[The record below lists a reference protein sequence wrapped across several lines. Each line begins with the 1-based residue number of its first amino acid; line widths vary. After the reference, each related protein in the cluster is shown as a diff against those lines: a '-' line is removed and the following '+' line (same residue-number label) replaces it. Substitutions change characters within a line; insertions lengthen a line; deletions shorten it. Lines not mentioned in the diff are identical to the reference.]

1 MTPSPHPS
9 PSASGAPLVDMA
21 TTVPPTPAAARSA
34 ETSAYDHA
42 TYGETVD
49 WNRHCLLIHGVPTLL
64 VCAEVHYFRLPDAS
78 RWRDVLLCLRAG
90 GFNAVRLYFHWGAH
104 SPAPGVYHFDGNRDV
119 SRLLALCTELQ
130 LLVIAAPGPYICA
143 EVQSGGYPSWL
154 VARRDVLVR
163 HLRLPPVGMVKR
175 WDASFHA
182 ACVEWLAAIIPLIAA
197 HERTASST
205 GCVVAL
211 QVENELRQ
219 TLGGLDLS
227 LSDEVRLLADV
238 VRTAG
243 CTVPLFHND
252 DSPAGSWATGKRAR
266 RALMGGTRFGE
277 RTYRSDLYGFDLYF
291 TFTPGCASGDASSC
305 QVGMLE
311 LGGAAACTQV
321 TCGVGGT
328 GVGGADGALTR
339 CLFRPE
345 IRYAAPPAVGWTTAS
360 LAGAVDGLER
370 TMHRI
375 GGSASSAPP
384 IVAEGQVGW
393 INQWA
398 RTRGYDDVYTFFGDA
413 FSSTLAVSLAA
424 QGVTIANWYMSAGG
438 TNYGCIGDTEVY
450 TSYDYSA
457 FVREYG
463 KLSSRGR
470 RLRRVSLFQRSF
482 AAVGLAACA
491 RLEDSKAVAASVG
504 GLLLCARR
512 AEAPIPVRG
521 APPLVAAA
529 GSGDAPPVLDGS
541 SRRPTFVFL
550 RNFGADTGPPVR
562 YSVVVSGVVAGG
574 TLSPRAAA
582 ILPATFP
589 LAVGL
594 SLHVSTLPVLLR
606 GVHAGA
612 ELWAAAVRP
621 DEAGVVVFHTS
632 GLAAPTALTVSWAA
646 VDGSSAGVVTAS
658 AADPG
663 ATIPVGQRVP
673 LDEQPL
679 GAPPGVGD
687 AGGAPVSLVASTEE
701 IGGLCFTLSVRRG
714 GVVVAVTAGS
724 GGPAATTADA
734 PVLFRLLTVA
744 DADADS
750 LTAEL
755 SAVEAHHFPVVA
767 AGQDG
772 KSPGPAAQRFGVA
785 WGGAEDLAFDP
796 ASGELT
802 VGVAAGGGAS
812 PAAPAP
818 VYLLRGVSGGA
829 GGGSPA
835 DVDSRLSAVTA
846 ESGNAGGDG
855 GLGTVGGAG
864 SGDGRPPEA
873 FVPLPPTVLAVC
885 PGLYVLP
892 PAGSPGAPPPGAGA
906 LSAQSRDLLS
916 SPTYAVPLS
925 EPLSRSV
932 DWEADVAWMPI
943 AYADRNPLYH
953 NFTSGHI
960 AYRLRFRL
968 PRRASRQPRVKLTIN
983 VRHVGTVWV
992 DGAAVAGQVCYS
1004 HNAISAGAMHFADIH
1019 YAGRKTHDL
1028 TPHLSADSDDGEHTV
1043 VILVESL
1050 GQSRSPFLLN
1060 DVRNRRGLLS
1070 ARLSRVASDQRW
1082 DIAGVDVTKLRDPFN
1097 TSGLPLE
1104 SEATASS
1111 LSAASAASGGG
1122 VATWAPLAGAVAG
1135 AGSTLSIPLTPRGG
1149 LVWVRAH
1156 FDAPATS
1163 VGAQLAGCGRGGGL
1177 AYPLRLVLDGAPAS
1191 AHLWVNGL
1199 LVGRFIEPLGPQS
1212 SFYVPDGLLTERHN
1226 LLAVAA
1232 YAPRPVNL
1240 VVRLLP
1246 WVVAPTTGNLDAGG
1260 GVFAVERQVLSV
1272 W

>member
-1 MTPSPHPS
+1 
-9 PSASGAPLVDMA
+9 MA
-21 TTVPPTPAAARSA
+21 TVVPPTPAAARAA
-34 ETSAYDHA
+34 EASAYDHA
-42 TYGETVD
+42 SFGARVD

-78 RWRDVLLCLRAG
+78 RWRDVLLSLRAA

-104 SPAPGVYHFDGNRDV
+104 SPAPGVYHWDGNRDV
-119 SRLLALCTELQ
+119 SRLLALCTELR

-163 HLRLPPVGMVKR
+163 HLRLPPVGMLKR
-175 WDASFHA
+175 WDASFHT
-182 ACVEWLAAIIPLIAA
+182 ACVEWLAAIIPRIAA
-197 HERTASST
+197 HERTASAT

-227 LSDEVRLLADV
+227 LSDEVRLLADA
-238 VRTAG
+238 VRSAG

-266 RALMGGTRFGE
+266 RALAGGTRFGE
-277 RTYRSDLYGFDLYF
+277 RSYRSDLYGFDLYF

-321 TCGVGGT
+321 TCGAGGT

-339 CLFRPE
+339 CLFHPE

-360 LAGAVDGLER
+360 LTGAVDSLER
-370 TMHRI
+370 TMARI
-375 GGSASSAPP
+375 GGSAASAPP

-491 RLEDSKAVAASVG
+491 RVADKKAVAASVSE
-504 GLLLCARR
+504 LLLCARR
-512 AEAPIPVRG
+512 AEAPILVHG
-521 APPLVAAA
+521 APPLVA
-529 GSGDAPPVLDGS
+529 GSAEAPPMLDGS
-541 SRRPTFVFL
+541 SRRPTFLFL
-550 RNFGADTGPPVR
+550 RNFGADAGPPVR
-562 YSVVVSGVVAGG
+562 YSVAVAGVAAVG
-574 TLSPRAAA
+574 GALSSREAA

-589 LAVGL
+589 LAIGL
-594 SLHVSTLPVLLR
+594 SVHVATLPVLLR
-606 GVHAGA
+606 GVHEGA
-612 ELWAAAVRP
+612 ELWVAAVRP
-621 DEAGVVVFHTS
+621 AEAGVVVFHAS
-632 GLAAPTALTVSWAA
+632 GLAAPTSLTVSWAA
-646 VDGSSAGVVTAS
+646 VDGSSVGVVTAS

-663 ATIPVGQRVP
+663 ATTPVGERVP

-679 GAPPGVGD
+679 GAPPGVSGD
-687 AGGAPVSLVASTEE
+687 AGGAPVSLVASTET
-701 IGGLCFTLSVRRG
+701 IGGLCFTLSIRCG
-714 GVVVAVTAGS
+714 GLAVAVTAGS
-724 GGPAATTADA
+724 SGAASVATAA
-734 PVLFRLLTVA
+734 NTPVHFRLLAVA

-755 SAVEAHHFPVVA
+755 GAVEAHHFPVVA

-802 VGVAAGGGAS
+802 VGIAAGGGAS

-818 VYLLRGVSGGA
+818 VYLLRGVCDGG
-829 GGGSPA
+829 GTGGSPP
-835 DVDSRLSAVTA
+835 DGDSRLSEVTA
-846 ESGNAGGDG
+846 ESGAAGGGGG
-855 GLGTVGGAG
+855 GLGSVSGAG
-864 SGDGRPPEA
+864 NGNGRLPEA
-873 FVPLPPTVLAVC
+873 FVPLPPAVLAVC

-892 PAGSPGAPPPGAGA
+892 PAGFAGPHPPGVGV
-906 LSAQSRDLLS
+906 LSARSRDLLS

-925 EPLSRSV
+925 EPLLRSV
-932 DWEADVAWMPI
+932 DWGADVAWTPI

-953 NFTSGHI
+953 HYTSGHV

-968 PRRASRQPRVKLTIN
+968 PRRARRQPRVKLTIN

-992 DGAAVAGQVCYS
+992 DGAVVAGQVCYS
-1004 HNAISAGAMHFADIH
+1004 HNAISAGAMHFADVH

-1070 ARLSRVASDQRW
+1070 ARLSRVASDLRW
-1082 DIAGVDVTKLRDPFN
+1082 DIVGVDVTKLRDPFN

-1104 SEATASS
+1104 GEATAPS
-1111 LSAASAASGGG
+1111 LPAASSTIGGG
-1122 VATWAPLAGAVAG
+1122 AAAAWTPLAGG
-1135 AGSTLSIPLTPRGG
+1135 GGGGGGSTLSIPLTPRPG

-1156 FDAPATS
+1156 FDAPATAA
-1163 VGAQLAGCGRGGGL
+1163 GAPLAGCGRGSGL

-1191 AHLWVNGL
+1191 AHLWINGL
-1199 LVGRFIEPLGPQS
+1199 LIGRFIEPLGPQS

-1232 YAPRPVNL
+1232 YSPRPVNL
-1240 VVRLLP
+1240 VVRLQP
-1246 WVVAPTTGNLDAGG
+1246 WVVASTTGNLDPRG
-1260 GVFAVERQVLSV
+1260 GVFAVERHVLSV

>member
-1 MTPSPHPS
+1 MGT
-9 PSASGAPLVDMA
+9 V
-21 TTVPPTPAAARSA
+21 VPPTPAAARAA
-34 ETSAYDHA
+34 EASAYDHA
-42 TYGETVD
+42 THGTRVD

-78 RWRDVLLCLRAG
+78 RWRDVLLSLRAA

-104 SPAPGVYHFDGNRDV
+104 SPAPGVYHWDGNRDV
-119 SRLLALCTELQ
+119 SRLLALCTELR

-163 HLRLPPVGMVKR
+163 HLRLPPVGMLKQ

-182 ACVEWLAAIIPLIAA
+182 ACVEWLAAIIPRIAA
-197 HERTASST
+197 HERTASAT

-219 TLGGLDLS
+219 TLGGFDLS
-227 LSDEVRLLADV
+227 LSDEVRLLADA
-238 VRTAG
+238 VRSAG

-266 RALMGGTRFGE
+266 RALAGGTRFGD
-277 RTYRSDLYGFDLYF
+277 RSYRSDLYGFDLYF

-321 TCGVGGT
+321 MCGAGGT

-345 IRYAAPPAVGWTTAS
+345 IRYAAPPAVGWTTSS
-360 LAGAVDGLER
+360 LKRAVDSLER
-370 TMHRI
+370 TMARI
-375 GGSASSAPP
+375 GGSAASAPP

-491 RLEDSKAVAASVG
+491 RVADKKAVAASVG
-504 GLLLCARR
+504 ELLLCARR

-521 APPLVAAA
+521 APPLVASSA
-529 GSGDAPPVLDGS
+529 DAPPVLDGS
-541 SRRPTFVFL
+541 SRRPTFLFL
-550 RNFGADTGPPVR
+550 RNFGADAGPPVR
-562 YSVVVSGVVAGG
+562 YSVAVAGVAAVG
-574 TLSPRAAA
+574 GALSPREAA

-589 LAVGL
+589 LAAGL
-594 SLHVSTLPVLLR
+594 SVHVATLPVLLR
-606 GVHAGA
+606 GVHAGS
-612 ELWAAAVRP
+612 ELWVAAVRHA
-621 DEAGVVVFHTS
+621 EAGVVVLHAS
-632 GLAAPTALTVSWAA
+632 GLAAPTSLTVSWAA
-646 VDGSSAGVVTAS
+646 VDSSSAGTVTAS

-663 ATIPVGQRVP
+663 ATTPVGERVP

-679 GAPPGVGD
+679 GVPPGVGSD
-687 AGGAPVSLVASTEE
+687 AGGAPVSLVASTEA
-701 IGGLCFTLSVRRG
+701 IGGLCFTLSIRRG
-714 GVVVAVTAGS
+714 GLVVAVTAGS
-724 GGPAATTADA
+724 DGSAGVATAASA
-734 PVLFRLLTVA
+734 PVLFRLLAVA

-755 SAVEAHHFPVVA
+755 GAVEAHHFPVVA

-812 PAAPAP
+812 PALSAP
-818 VYLLRGVSGGA
+818 VYLLRGVCDGGA
-829 GGGSPA
+829 IGGSPA
-835 DVDSRLSAVTA
+835 DGDSRLSEVTA
-846 ESGNAGGDG
+846 ESGTAGGGGG
-855 GLGTVGGAG
+855 GLGPVGGAV
-864 SGDGRPPEA
+864 DGNGRLPEA
-873 FVPLPPTVLAVC
+873 FAPLPPAVLAVC

-892 PAGSPGAPPPGAGA
+892 PTGSAGAPPPGMGV
-906 LSAQSRDLLS
+906 LSAPSRDLLS
-916 SPTYAVPLS
+916 SPTYAVPLAES
-925 EPLSRSV
+925 LLRSV
-932 DWEADVAWMPI
+932 DWGADVAWTPI

-953 NFTSGHI
+953 HYTSGHV

-968 PRRASRQPRVKLTIN
+968 PRRVRRQSRVKLTLN

-1004 HNAISAGAMHFADIH
+1004 HNAISAGAMHFADVH

-1028 TPHLSADSDDGEHTV
+1028 TPHLAADSDDGEHTV

-1070 ARLSRVASDQRW
+1070 ARLSRVASDLRW

-1104 SEATASS
+1104 GEATAPS
-1111 LSAASAASGGG
+1111 LPAASSTVGGG
-1122 VATWAPLAGAVAG
+1122 GAAAWTPLAGG
-1135 AGSTLSIPLTPRGG
+1135 EGGSGGSTLSIPLTPRGG

-1156 FDAPATS
+1156 FDAPATAA
-1163 VGAQLAGCGRGGGL
+1163 GAAMAGCGRGGGL

-1191 AHLWVNGL
+1191 AHLWINGL

-1212 SFYVPDGLLTERHN
+1212 SFYVPDGLLTERRN

-1240 VVRLLP
+1240 VVRLQP
-1246 WVVAPTTGNLDAGG
+1246 WVVAPTTGNLDSRG
-1260 GVFAVERQVLSV
+1260 GVFAVERRVLSV